1 MFRISSQNNS
11 FHFIKSYLIGSSVI
25 ESSSPSRLM
34 IGHLLGDF
42 QFSAIAQ
49 VFGDPGGAETVAP
62 DTSTDAGG
70 LGASARHP
78 EDVGLGHG
86 RV

>member
-1 MFRISSQNNS
+1 
-11 FHFIKSYLIGSSVI
+11 
-25 ESSSPSRLM
+25 M